1 MSTHTL
7 AIDVGN
13 TRIKLALF
21 NGYTLMQTW
30 AYHQVEPTDFE
41 TIIQQHQVK
50 RVILSNVS
58 ANTQVADFFN
68 KHTHVLL
75 LEPTTEVPFK
85 NLYGSP
91 STLGTDRMALVSA
104 AVHTFKNTPCLIIS
118 CGTCITYDFVN
129 AQAEYLGGVISPG
142 LHMRL
147 NAMHQFTGKLPL
159 ATLAEPTNF
168 IGNNTETCLQ
178 HGAYTAALHEING
191 FIQQYQEVHE
201 HLQVVLT
208 GGDAP
213 LLAKRLK
220 SNIFVAQNF
229 LLNGLNIILQHN
241 A

>member
-21 NGYTLMQTW
+21 NGYNLMQTW
-30 AYHQVEPTDFE
+30 LYNTFNAPDFE
-41 TIIQQHQVK
+41 TIIKQHAIE
-50 RVILSNVS
+50 RVILSNVTT
-58 ANTQVADFFN
+58 NNLVADFL
-68 KHTHVLL
+68 KQHTNVLM
-75 LEPTTEVPFK
+75 LEPTTAVPFK
-85 NLYGSP
+85 NLYASP
-91 STLGTDRMALVSA
+91 NTLGTDRMALISA
-104 AVHTFKNTPCLIIS
+104 AVHEFKNTACLVIS
-118 CGTCITYDFVN
+118 CGTCITYDVVN

-147 NAMHQFTGKLPL
+147 NAMHHFTGKLPL
-159 ATLAEPTNF
+159 VDLLEPTHI
-168 IGNNTETCLQ
+168 IGNSTETCLQ

-191 FIQQYQEVHE
+191 FIHQYQEVYKP
-201 HLQVVLT
+201 LQVILT